1 MTLKEAVTH
10 HWEFFSEEVTIELQ
24 SHKVGEEHCNRR
36 NSTWKLF
43 FFPFLPSCFDSCT
56 GLVSLASVR
65 IRWFALSWWDKHD
78 KPKNNGFLFIKAA
91 WLQKRF
97 QAQGSPLLFFSLNAQ
112 RRVGV
117 STKTNCSNCR
127 LICLFLLNWFLK
139 FHGDKGR
146 RANQS
151 GRLWGMVEGKDASI
165 YPLTLE
171 PEQWAG
177 TS

>member
-24 SHKVGEEHCNRR
+24 SHEVGEEHSNRR

-43 FFPFLPSCFDSCT
+43 F
-56 GLVSLASVR
+56 VSFSPKLLWQLHWARFSASVW

-78 KPKNNGFLFIKAA
+78 KPKNNGFLFLKAA

-97 QAQGSPLLFFSLNAQ
+97 QAQGSPLFFFSLNAQ

-117 STKTNCSNCR
+117 STKTNYSNCR

-146 RANQS
+146 RAN
-151 GRLWGMVEGKDASI
+151 
-165 YPLTLE
+165 
-171 PEQWAG
+171 
-177 TS
+177 